1 MKKKFRAKVS
11 GVFDIVQ
18 LSDATFSEVCEKLKE
33 NNYQIDQQFT
43 SRDECYIEA
52 YGDNGMRCV
61 NRGDMVFTDEERE
74 LFIMS
79 EKRFNSTYEEVEED
93 SKKSL
98 IKKWNSKLCEWFGH
112 KPVTVMEERCR
123 GAQFSLSRK
132 GGKKR
137 KSGHWVTGT
146 YQKCSRCGKKLS
158 NFQRCW

>member
-18 LSDATFSEVCEKLKE
+18 LSGSTFSEVRDKLKE

-61 NRGDMVFTDEERE
+61 NRGDMVFTDE
-74 LFIMS
+74 
-79 EKRFNSTYEEVEED
+79 
-93 SKKSL
+93 
-98 IKKWNSKLCEWFGH
+98 
-112 KPVTVMEERCR
+112 
-123 GAQFSLSRK
+123 

-146 YQKCSRCGKKLS
+146 YQKCSRFGKKLS